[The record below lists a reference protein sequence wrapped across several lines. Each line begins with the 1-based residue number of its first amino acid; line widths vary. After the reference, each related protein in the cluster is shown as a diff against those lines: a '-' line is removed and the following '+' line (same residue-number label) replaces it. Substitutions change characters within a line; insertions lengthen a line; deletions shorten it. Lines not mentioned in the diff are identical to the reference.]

1 MKKLMFAL
9 VALAALTFM
18 VSSCKKDNDNPSPSN
33 GSGAQT
39 KTQIL
44 TSQDWKISSMMVG
57 TIDIHAGQKACEK
70 DNFYTFKS
78 NGTYVNDEGATK
90 CIASAPQTEAGTWK
104 FIDNETKIVI
114 DETDTSV
121 IKSLTSASMVAESQF
136 VDDANITRT
145 IVTTFV
151 KK

>member
-1 MKKLMFAL
+1 MFAL

-18 VSSCKKDNDNPSPSN
+18 VSSCKKDNDNPAPSN
-33 GSGAQT
+33 GTGAQT

-44 TSQDWKISSMMVG
+44 ASQDWKISSMMVG

-90 CIASAPQTEAGTWK
+90 CTPSAPQTEAGTWK

-114 DETDTSV
+114 DDTDTSV